1 MLRILINIGARTTK
15 QQLEAYTKAQTSDI
29 VTVINKITSTLFA
42 TNSTSLSG
50 GTTVTALDAVVA
62 TILYEYFGL
71 LFAPAMV
78 GSTHSLYSN
87 WFTYTTR
94 NTPVVKNALDQ
105 LRCAVGGITRE
116 GGQIDARASPVY
128 VAALADSSI
137 ARNANYKKQHATAE
151 TVSTATSTAS
161 SGAAAITA
169 TSGKSS
175 AVAPPSVPANANVP
189 AVTVDPAAV
198 AAQIALNR
206 VFPTKSA
213 DERIAIGIELLKK
226 HSVNHTTV
234 HRHEPALTAES
245 LLTSLANVT
254 GGKCKNLLVKAKKE
268 KAPGDSRVWLVI
280 ALTETK
286 VDLVQLA
293 TKLGY
298 GKIVIRFADAETL
311 VDSLGVVQGHVSPLC
326 LTHDEVAK
334 TVNVCIDSKLINGGY
349 TSLDNPLFF
358 HPFDNSAS
366 IGITGEGLLA
376 LVKATGHEPVI
387 VDF

>member
-1 MLRILINIGARTTK
+1 MLRILINIGARHTK
-15 QQLEAYTKAQTSDI
+15 QQLDAYQKAQTSSLNDI
-29 VTVINKITSTLFA
+29 INKINTTLGTS
-42 TNSTSLSG
+42 STSLSG
-50 GTTVTALDAVVA
+50 GNTTTVVDVVVA
-62 TILYEYFGL
+62 TILYEVISL
-71 LFAPAMV
+71 LYAPAV
-78 GSTHSLYSN
+78 IGVSNYST
-87 WFTYTTR
+87 WFTNATR
-94 NTPVVKNALDQ
+94 NQTSVKSALDQ
-105 LRCAVGGITRE
+105 LHLTAGGIPRE

-137 ARNANYKKQHATAE
+137 ERNALLKKQAAEHAAKEKPVTI
-151 TVSTATSTAS
+151 
-161 SGAAAITA
+161 SGAAATTTA
-169 TSGKSS
+169 ATPTKSTS
-175 AVAPPSVPANANVP
+175 VAPPSVPTSQSAPVA
-189 AVTVDPAAV
+189 AADPAAV
-198 AAQIALNR
+198 AAQVAINR
-206 VFPTKSA
+206 AFPSKSA
-213 DERIAIGIELLKK
+213 DERIAAGLEVLKK
-226 HSVNHTTV
+226 YNINHTTV

-245 LLTSLANVT
+245 LLTSLANVA

-268 KAPGDSRVWLVI
+268 KSAGDSRVWLVI

-326 LTHDEVAK
+326 LTNDEVGK
-334 TVNVCIDSKLINGGY
+334 VVNVCIDSKLVNTTTY
-349 TSLDNPLFF
+349 NSLDNPLFF